1 MRKALYLAI
10 AASLGAAPM
19 AQAQEAAV
27 FKPSGGWTAEFGDD
41 YCRLIRNFSDG
52 KDEVSLALERTHPGE
67 VVRLIIVGEGIKP
80 YGSAEEI
87 ELSLLPAGAPVK
99 ARFYRSQTA
108 DGKQYL
114 TFDPAPLAPAAGPP
128 PAAGGPP
135 GPPIYDREKEKA
147 TAQGIAG
154 FSLAAG
160 LSAPARFE
168 TGALKAPVEVM
179 QTCADD
185 LLEVWGLDPQ
195 KHRTMT
201 AAPVPTP
208 PSNGVLP
215 QGTIPFTEFGKLS
228 GGSNQVRLIIGADG
242 KPTSCTIYAPTL
254 SKTLN
259 DRICSLAMERA
270 SFQPAKDAG
279 GAAMASF
286 WMGSPMFLGPP
297 FPSGRGR

>member
-1 MRKALYLAI
+1 MRTTLYLCAL
-10 AASLGAAPM
+10 ASLAAAPI
-19 AQAQEAAV
+19 AQAQDTAV
-27 FKPSGGWTAEFGDD
+27 FKPAGGWTADFGDD

-52 KDEVSLALERTHPGE
+52 KNEVSLALERTHPGE

-80 YGSAEEI
+80 YRSAEEI
-87 ELSLLPAGAPVK
+87 EYSLLPAGAPAK

-108 DGKQYL
+108 DGTQYL
-114 TFDPAPLAPAAGPP
+114 TFDPAPLAPALGPP
-128 PAAGGPP
+128 PGPTV
-135 GPPIYDREKEKA
+135 YDREKEKE
-147 TAQGIAG
+147 TAQGISG

-160 LSAPARFE
+160 LASPARFE

-179 QTCADD
+179 QACADD

-195 KHRTMT
+195 KHKTMT

-228 GGSNQVRLIIGADG
+228 GGSNQLRLIIGADG
-242 KPTSCTIYAPTL
+242 KPTSCTVYLPTL
-254 SKTLN
+254 SETLN
-259 DRICSLAMERA
+259 DRICKLAMDRA
-270 SFQPAKDAG
+270 SFQPARDAEG
-279 GAAMASF
+279 QPMPSF

-297 FPSGRGR
+297 FGGR